1 MLGEGTTRKGKE
13 VDKVKKAIFHAGKE
27 EGEYRVVELERNENN
42 EIYLRIRHGV
52 KGGDR
57 ESMAM
62 RLGYDELAGFSYRL
76 EKLLYGGKGKA
87 TIYHEKEEQGYKVGE
102 VEITSEG
109 DIFFRMSEGV
119 KGDKENRKMM
129 SLRMS
134 EDELAG
140 LWVGARRILLS

>member
-1 MLGEGTTRKGKE
+1 M
-13 VDKVKKAIFHAGKE
+13 KKAIYHSGKE
-27 EGEYRVVELERNENN
+27 EGEYRVVELEKNDKN

-62 RLGYDELAGFSYRL
+62 RIGYDELAGFTYRL
-76 EKLLYGGKGKA
+76 ERLLHGGGNGKA
-87 TIYHEKEEQGYKVGE
+87 TIYHERDENGYKVGE
-102 VEITSEG
+102 VEINTQG

-129 SLRMS
+129 SLRLN

-140 LWVGARRILLS
+140 FYIGARRILLS

>member
-1 MLGEGTTRKGKE
+1 M
-13 VDKVKKAIFHAGKE
+13 KKAIYHTGKE
-27 EGEYRVVELERNENN
+27 EGEYRVVELEKNEKN

-57 ESMAM
+57 ESMGM

-76 EKLLYGGKGKA
+76 EKLLHGGGKGKA
-87 TIYHEKEEQGYKVGE
+87 TIYHERDENGYKVGE
-102 VEITSEG
+102 VEITDKG

-129 SLRMS
+129 SLRLS

-140 LWVGARRILLS
+140 LWIGARRMLLS